1 MARRIFILSVLSLAV
16 LLGFGFWYQQG
27 ITKPLDPEVK
37 EKTIF
42 QIKKGSGVLD
52 IAESLEQ
59 EGFIANRWLFVLYV
73 LSRREQS
80 ALQAGSY
87 QLSPAMNIRDIAKE
101 IVAGRVVEDEITIL
115 EGWDLRDIGWYLEG
129 RGLFQAEEL
138 FELVGFPLVDYSVAE
153 DIPPPKDFS
162 REFDF
167 LKDKPGNIGL
177 EGYLFPDTYRL
188 AKGESLEEI
197 VKRILENFGKKV
209 NPLRAE
215 IASQGKSIFEIVT
228 MASILEKE
236 VASFEDR
243 RLVSGILW
251 KRLEAGIPLQVD
263 ATITYITG
271 KKTTSISKKETE
283 IDSPYNTYKYPG
295 LPRGPI
301 SNPGLESIMAALYP
315 KESDY
320 WYYLSA
326 PDGTTIFS
334 RTLEEHNN
342 AKAKYL
348 EL

>member
-27 ITKPLDPEVK
+27 IAKPLDPEAK
-37 EKTIF
+37 EKSIF
-42 QIKKGSGVLD
+42 HIEKGSGFLD
-52 IAESLEQ
+52 IAKNLKQ

-73 LSRREQS
+73 LFRREQS
-80 ALQAGSY
+80 ALQAGNY
-87 QLSPAMNIRDIAKE
+87 QLSPAMNIREIAKE
-101 IVAGRVVEDEITIL
+101 IVAGRVAQDQITIL
-115 EGWDLRDIGWYLEG
+115 EGWDLRDIGWYLES

-138 FELVGFPLVDYSVAE
+138 FELVGFPLVDYSVAK
-153 DIPPPKDFS
+153 DIPAPKDFS

-167 LKDKPGNIGL
+167 LKDKPSNVSL

-188 AKGESLEEI
+188 VKGERLEEV
-197 VKRILENFGKKV
+197 VKRMLENFGKKV

-228 MASILEKE
+228 MASMLEKE

-263 ATITYITG
+263 ATISYITG
-271 KKTTSISKKETE
+271 KKTTNISKKETE

-295 LPRGPI
+295 LPKGPI

-315 KESDY
+315 EESDY

-334 RTLEEHNN
+334 RTLEEHNK

-348 EL
+348 R